1 MKLVIAEK
9 PSVAQTIAKV
19 LGANKRGD
27 GCVEGNGY
35 IVSWCVG
42 HLVGL
47 ASPEIYDEKYKTW
60 SFENLPI
67 MPEQWKF
74 SVTASTKKQFDVL
87 KKLMSDDRVDELV
100 CATDAGREGECIFRY
115 VYNLV
120 KCKKPFKRLWVSSM
134 EDVAIREGFENL
146 RSSREYDN
154 LYEAGLCRAKADW
167 LVGMNGTRL
176 FTVRYGAPLNIGR
189 VQTPTLAMIVERDNK
204 VKNFV
209 KEKYYTVDLNCGEFT
224 AYSERIDDEAA
235 VKELANACNGNSA
248 TVTNVKTEKK
258 TANPP
263 KLYDLTTLQREA
275 NRYYGY
281 TAQQT
286 LDYVQ
291 SLYEAKLCT
300 YPRTDSQYITED
312 MKDTFVSA
320 VEIAKDFTGIKCS
333 DSINPLPV
341 INNSKVSD
349 HHALLITAEAGNE
362 DLSELPAGEKN
373 VLFLIAA
380 RMILASSAQH
390 IYEATS
396 VKLSCAD
403 TEFSAKGKVI
413 LENGW
418 KQQEQQLKSLIK
430 NENSNADET
439 QDSETALPKLSEG
452 DVLSVTADVSEH
464 WTSPPKPFTEDTL
477 LSAMETAGNSDYDDN
492 SDIEKK
498 GLGTPA
504 TRASIIEGL
513 VKREYVERKKKQL
526 VPTEKGVNL
535 INVVPDEVKSPKM
548 TADWEMR
555 LQAIEHG
562 KAASSDFMNEICGY
576 VGSLMDKYGSKVENS
591 SFAPKEREVIGV
603 CPRCGKK
610 VVEFQKSFSCEA
622 AGFCGFV
629 IWKNDK
635 FFENAKKPLTK
646 TMVANLL
653 KNGKIA
659 VKGLYSQKSG
669 KKYDATVCLDDT
681 GKYVNFKLEFS
692 QKKKG

>member
-1 MKLVIAEK
+1 MQLVIAEK

-47 ASPEIYDEKYKTW
+47 ASPEIYDEKYKSW
-60 SFENLPI
+60 SFDNLPI
-67 MPEQWKF
+67 IPEQWKF
-74 SVTASTKKQFDVL
+74 SITAATKKQFDIL
-87 KKLMSDDRVDELV
+87 KKLMADDRVDELV

-120 KCKKPFKRLWVSSM
+120 KCKKPYKRLWVSSM

-146 RSSREYDN
+146 RSSSEYDN

-176 FTVRYGAPLNIGR
+176 FTVRYGATLNIGR
-189 VQTPTLAMIVERDNK
+189 VKTPTLAMIVDRDNK

-224 AYSERIDDEAA
+224 AYSEHIDNEAA
-235 VKELANACNGNSA
+235 VKEIVNACNGSSA

-291 SLYEAKLCT
+291 SLYEAKLCS

-320 VEIAKDFTGIKCS
+320 VEMAKEFTGIKCS

-349 HHALLITAEAGNE
+349 HHALIITAEAVKYAPPIPK
-362 DLSELPAGEKN
+362 ELPSGEKN

-396 VKLSCAD
+396 VKLTCAD
-403 TEFSAKGKVI
+403 TEFSAKGKVV

-418 KQQEQQLKSLIK
+418 KLQEQQLKSLIK
-430 NENSNADET
+430 NENIIADET
-439 QDSETALPKLSEG
+439 QDNETALPKLSEG
-452 DVLSVTADVSEH
+452 DILSVTADIAEH

-477 LSAMETAGNSDYDDN
+477 LSAMETAGNSDYDENADV
-492 SDIEKK
+492 EKK

-504 TRASIIEGL
+504 TRASIIEDL

-526 VPTEKGVNL
+526 VPTEKGINL

-548 TADWEMR
+548 TADWETR
-555 LQAIEHG
+555 LQAIEKG
-562 KAASSDFMNEICGY
+562 KESSETFLEEICEYISGL
-576 VGSLMDKYGSKVENS
+576 VHSYGSVAEGGSFQRPQKASAAIGKCPNCGNDVKKGKFGFYCTGKCGMNIAKVYG
-591 SFAPKEREVIGV
+591 KELTEAQLLKLLDGKEVIYS
-603 CPRCGKK
+603 RNEKK
-610 VVEFQKSFSCEA
+610 TTVLPECEA
-622 AGFCGFV
+622 YSCIKDGKEYSGFQ
-629 IWKNDK
+629 WK
-635 FFENAKKPLTK
+635 TK
-646 TMVANLL
+646 S
-653 KNGKIA
+653 K
-659 VKGLYSQKSG
+659 
-669 KKYDATVCLDDT
+669 
-681 GKYVNFKLEFS
+681 
-692 QKKKG
+692 